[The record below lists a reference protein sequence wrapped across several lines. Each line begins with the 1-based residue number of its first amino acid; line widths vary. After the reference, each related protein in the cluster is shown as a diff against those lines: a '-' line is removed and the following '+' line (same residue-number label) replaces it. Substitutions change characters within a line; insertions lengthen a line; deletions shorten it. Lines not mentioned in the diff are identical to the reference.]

1 MKKVSILFFV
11 LILLTGSSV
20 LFAQIQILSG
30 KFSANSSTPQ
40 YTLDKNSGERSF
52 SIEVNFDK
60 PFDKKP
66 KVVLSITMI
75 DVDTK
80 TNVRYNVEAISI
92 SRDNFTIK
100 ITTWS
105 ETKIYG
111 IAGSWIAHTE

>member
-1 MKKVSILFFV
+1 M
-11 LILLTGSSV
+11 
-20 LFAQIQILSG
+20 
-30 KFSANSSTPQ
+30 
-40 YTLDKNSGERSF
+40 
-52 SIEVNFDK
+52 
-60 PFDKKP
+60 

-80 TNVRYNVEAISI
+80 TNVRYNVEAISV

-105 ETKIYG
+105 ETKIFG